1 MTKEEFFKYNLEKYG
16 IDPDYPFENDF
27 ETAVLRHPDN
37 KKWYAL
43 TMRVSKSKFG
53 HKSDKAVWVVNM
65 KLPIELFGSFNAND
79 GVYPAYH
86 MNKLHWISVL
96 IEEAE
101 KETIEFLTDVSFDAT
116 QKKSKTNKKQ
126 KKLSHPTC

>member
-1 MTKEEFFKYNLEKYG
+1 MTKEEFLKYNLEKYG
-16 IDPDYPFENDF
+16 INPDYPFENDF
-27 ETAVLRHPDN
+27 ETAVLRHPNN

-43 TMRVSKSKFG
+43 AMRVPKSKFG
-53 HKSDKAVWVVNM
+53 IKSDKAVCVVNM
-65 KLPIELFGSFNAND
+65 KLPIELFGSFGKSD

-101 KETIEFLTDVSFDAT
+101 RETIEFLTDVSFDAT
-116 QKKSKTNKKQ
+116 QKKPRANKK
-126 KKLSHPTC
+126 

>member
-1 MTKEEFFKYNLEKYG
+1 MTKEEFLRHNLEKYG
-16 IDPDYPFENDF
+16 ISPDYPFDNDF
-27 ETAVLRHPDN
+27 ETAVLRHPNN

-43 TMRVSKSKFG
+43 VMNVPKSKFG
-53 HKSDKAVWVVNM
+53 INSDKVVCVVNM
-65 KLPIELFGSFNAND
+65 KLPIELFGSFGPND

-101 KETIEFLTDVSFDAT
+101 KETIEFLTDVSYEAT
-116 QKKSKTNKKQ
+116 QKKTKK
-126 KKLSHPTC
+126 

>member
-1 MTKEEFFKYNLEKYG
+1 MTKEEFFKYDLEKYG
-16 IDPDYPFENDF
+16 ISPDYPFENDF

-43 TMRVSKSKFG
+43 AMRVSKSKFG
-53 HKSDKAVWVVNM
+53 HKNDKAVWVVNM
-65 KLPIELFGSFNAND
+65 KLPIELFGSFNASD
-79 GVYPAYH
+79 GVYPTYH

-116 QKKSKTNKKQ
+116 QKKSRSNKN
-126 KKLSHPTC
+126 